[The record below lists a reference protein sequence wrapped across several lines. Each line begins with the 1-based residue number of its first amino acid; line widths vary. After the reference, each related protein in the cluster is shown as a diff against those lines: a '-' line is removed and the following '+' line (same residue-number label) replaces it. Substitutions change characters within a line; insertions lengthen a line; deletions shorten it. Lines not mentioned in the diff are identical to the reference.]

1 MKVVVPIKDILPNP
15 YQARKTMDR
24 EAIRN
29 LAEEI
34 KASGLWPGSLRGR
47 MKGSHVELCYGHR
60 RLAALKHLGWDKVE
74 VEVDELTDEI
84 KAPFALVETERV
96 EMGLEVE
103 DVEKAQRDALA
114 AIAEAK
120 GRVT

>member
-15 YQARKTMDR
+15 YQARKKMDR

-74 VEVDELTDEI
+74 VEVD
-84 KAPFALVETERV
+84 
-96 EMGLEVE
+96 
-103 DVEKAQRDALA
+103 
-114 AIAEAK
+114 
-120 GRVT
+120 